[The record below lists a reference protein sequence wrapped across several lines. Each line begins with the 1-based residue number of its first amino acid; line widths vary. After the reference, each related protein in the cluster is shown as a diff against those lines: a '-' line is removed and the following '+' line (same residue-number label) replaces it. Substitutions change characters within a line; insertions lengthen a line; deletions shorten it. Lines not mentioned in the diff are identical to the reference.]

1 MFLKR
6 GLAAALAAVT
16 VIGLAG
22 CGGSDDAAEAD
33 TATVKKGFV
42 EKKVEPVNF
51 DSGVELTSDCYHFIY
66 ALGNAPATIDAA
78 KFFKMRLEQES
89 KGTLSL

>member
-51 DSGVELTSDCYHFIY
+51 DSGVKLKDDCYHFIY
-66 ALGNAPATIDAA
+66 ALG
-78 KFFKMRLEQES
+78 MRLRQLTLQSFS
-89 KGTLSL
+89 KCVWSRNPTAH